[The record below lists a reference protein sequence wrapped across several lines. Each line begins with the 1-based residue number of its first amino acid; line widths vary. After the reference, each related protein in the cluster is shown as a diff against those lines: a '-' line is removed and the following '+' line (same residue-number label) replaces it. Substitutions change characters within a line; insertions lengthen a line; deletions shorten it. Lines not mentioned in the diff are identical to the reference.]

1 MSATFV
7 EGTVFARRYRVVRLI
22 ATGSMGAVYEVVHL
36 GTERRRALKVMHAHL
51 FAQADMRDRF
61 LREARIA
68 ANVQSDHIVD
78 VFDAD
83 VDEATGMPFLVME
96 LLRGESLGDRVERL
110 GGLPPG
116 EAMTYLHQTAL
127 ALDQTHAASIV
138 HRDLK
143 PENLFIT
150 QRQDGTPCV
159 KILDFGIAKLVVE
172 GSNAAG
178 ATRTLGT
185 PLYMAP
191 EQFRSRSRLT
201 GAADVYALGMMAY
214 TLLVGSPY
222 WSPEASGAEDVIA
235 FALIASRGP
244 EEPPVQRARAQGTAL
259 PPGFDAWFARA
270 TAMDPAARFQ
280 TATEAVRAL
289 GAVLGV
295 GASVGVP
302 GASALAGASSLAAAF
317 SSAPAWPGVAAA
329 MTGALPAAGS
339 SPELA
344 VPAASSSPERAA
356 PPAAA
361 PLRFAGTS
369 TGAAVSSIPAR
380 RQSRGALVAALASL
394 GVAAL
399 GVGGWLAL
407 RPRSEGAPAQAGAP
421 EIAAVRAE
429 EAGAPPPSPA
439 ASSPAAPEPAVQPA
453 PPAAAASAAPPA
465 PASASAAP
473 PAPASASAAPPASA
487 SASAAPPTP
496 GTQRPPAPPRSPR
509 RLFGRD

>member
-36 GTERRRALKVMHAHL
+36 GTERCRALKVMHEHL
-51 FAQADMRDRF
+51 FAQADMRERF

-83 VDEATGMPFLVME
+83 IDEATGMPFLVME
-96 LLRGESLGDRVERL
+96 LLRGESLDDRLERL
-110 GGLPPG
+110 GGRPPG
-116 EAMTYLHQTAL
+116 EAMIYLHQIAL
-127 ALDQTHAASIV
+127 ALDQTHAAAIV

-172 GSNAAG
+172 GSKAAG

-191 EQFRSRSRLT
+191 EQFRSRARLT

-222 WSPEASGAEDVIA
+222 WSSEASSAEDVIA

-244 EEPPVQRARAQGTAL
+244 EEPPVQRARAQGAVL

-270 TAMDPAARFQ
+270 TAIDPAARFP
-280 TATEAVRAL
+280 TAAEAVRAL

-295 GASVGVP
+295 D
-302 GASALAGASSLAAAF
+302 ASAG
-317 SSAPAWPGVAAA
+317 
-329 MTGALPAAGS
+329 M
-339 SPELA
+339 
-344 VPAASSSPERAA
+344 PAASSLPAESSIPERAA
-356 PPAAA
+356 PREGS

-369 TGAAVSSIPAR
+369 TGATVSPMPSR
-380 RQSRGALVAALASL
+380 RQSRGALVAALAL
-394 GVAAL
+394 IAVAAL
-399 GVGGWLAL
+399 GVGTWLAL
-407 RPRSEGAPAQAGAP
+407 RPRGEGAPAQAGAP
-421 EIAAVRAE
+421 AVVAASLD
-429 EAGAPPPSPA
+429 EAGAPPPPSA
-439 ASSPAAPEPAVQPA
+439 ASSPAVLEPAVQPA
-453 PPAAAASAAPPA
+453 PPVVDASASVAPPA
-465 PASASAAP
+465 PASANAISTAP
-473 PAPASASAAPPASA
+473 
-487 SASAAPPTP
+487 
-496 GTQRPPAPPRSPR
+496 GKRPPAPPSSPR

>member
-116 EAMTYLHQTAL
+116 EAMIYLHQTAL

-214 TLLVGSPY
+214 TLLAGIPY
-222 WSPEASGAEDVIA
+222 WGPEASSAEDVIA

-244 EEPPVQRARAQGTAL
+244 EEPPVQRARAQGAAL

-289 GAVLGV
+289 GAVLDA

-302 GASALAGASSLAAAF
+302 AAF
-317 SSAPAWPGVAAA
+317 SSAPVWPGVAAA
-329 MTGALPAAGS
+329 VTG
-339 SPELA
+339 A
-344 VPAASSSPERAA
+344 VPAASSNPERERAASPER
-356 PPAAA
+356 PPV
-361 PLRFAGTS
+361 PFAGTS
-369 TGAAVSSIPAR
+369 MGAAVSSSVPAR
-380 RQSRGALVAALASL
+380 RQGRGALVAAVASL

-429 EAGAPPPSPA
+429 EAGAPPPSTA
-439 ASSPAAPEPAVQPA
+439 RSPAALEPAVQPT
-453 PPAAAASAAPPA
+453 PPVADASAAPPA

-473 PAPASASAAPPASA
+473 PAPASASAAPPA
-487 SASAAPPTP
+487 P

>member
-22 ATGSMGAVYEVVHL
+22 AAGSMGAVYEVVHL

-116 EAMTYLHQTAL
+116 EVMTYLHQTAL

-178 ATRTLGT
+178 GTRTLGT

-214 TLLVGSPY
+214 TLLVGTPY
-222 WSPEASGAEDVIA
+222 WGPEASGAEDVIA

-244 EEPPVQRARAQGTAL
+244 EEAPVQRARAQGAAL
-259 PPGFDAWFARA
+259 LPGFDAWFARA
-270 TAMDPAARFQ
+270 TAMDPAARFAS
-280 TATEAVRAL
+280 ATEAVRAL
-289 GAVLGV
+289 GAVLG
-295 GASVGVP
+295 A
-302 GASALAGASSLAAAF
+302 GASAGVPAAF
-317 SSAPAWPGVAAA
+317 STAPVWTGAAAA
-329 MTGALPAAGS
+329 MTGAAPAATGAV
-339 SPELA
+339 PAGA
-344 VPAASSSPERAA
+344 VPAASSSPEHERAA
-356 PPAAA
+356 PPAGS

-369 TGAAVSSIPAR
+369 TGAAVSTMPA
-380 RQSRGALVAALASL
+380 RQSRGPLVAVLASL
-394 GVAAL
+394 GIAAL

-407 RPRSEGAPAQAGAP
+407 RPRGEGAPAQAGPPA
-421 EIAAVRAE
+421 IVAVSPD
-429 EAGAPPPSPA
+429 EAGAQPPPAAPEPA

-453 PPAAAASAAPPA
+453 AD
-465 PASASAAP
+465 ASASAAP
-473 PAPASASAAPPASA
+473 PASASAAPPASASAAPPASA
-487 SASAAPPTP
+487 SASVGPGPAPGAP
-496 GTQRPPAPPRSPR
+496 RPPAPPKSPR

>member
-1 MSATFV
+1 M
-7 EGTVFARRYRVVRLI
+7 RLI
-22 ATGSMGAVYEVVHL
+22 ASGSMGAVYEVVHL

-51 FAQADMRDRF
+51 FEQADMRARF

-96 LLRGESLGDRVERL
+96 LLGGESLGDRVERL

-116 EAMTYLHQTAL
+116 EAMIYLHQTAL

-244 EEPPVQRARAQGTAL
+244 EEPPVQRARAQGAAL

-295 GASVGVP
+295 GASVGLP
-302 GASALAGASSLAAAF
+302 AAF
-317 SSAPAWPGVAAA
+317 STAPVWPGVAAA
-329 MTGALPAAGS
+329 MTGAVPAAGS
-339 SPELA
+339 I
-344 VPAASSSPERAA
+344 PERERAG
-356 PPAAA
+356 PAVGS

-369 TGAAVSSIPAR
+369 TGAAVSSMPA
-380 RQSRGALVAALASL
+380 RQSRGPLVAVLASL

-407 RPRSEGAPAQAGAP
+407 GPRGGGAPAQAAAP
-421 EIAAVRAE
+421 EVV
-429 EAGAPPPSPA
+429 A
-439 ASSPAAPEPAVQPA
+439 ASAGEASAPTPPWTATASSAAAPEPAVQPA
-453 PPAAAASAAPPA
+453 PPVAD
-465 PASASAAP
+465 ASASAAP
-473 PAPASASAAPPASA
+473 SASA
-487 SASAAPPTP
+487 SASASAGPRPVPGAP
-496 GTQRPPAPPRSPR
+496 RPSAPPRSPR